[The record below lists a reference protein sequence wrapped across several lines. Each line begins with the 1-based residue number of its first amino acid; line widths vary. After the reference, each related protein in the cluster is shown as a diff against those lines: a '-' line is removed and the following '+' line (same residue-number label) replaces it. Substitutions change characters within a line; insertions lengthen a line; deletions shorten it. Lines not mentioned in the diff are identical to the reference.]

1 MDELEKRTKQN
12 FSHSL
17 PSCGP
22 SRYYTK
28 LGFILSIAIKN
39 KSCKLTFY
47 EFTACFA
54 SLASSI
60 YEDRNIRYTL
70 RPMSKIV
77 FNILAL
83 ICLCLCTGPFWVED
97 PVLSQI
103 DIPSNISVHHYCENI
118 CNKTEISHP
127 WISLCRTFSQPPE
140 AYHGILISLWIL
152 LALSTLEGILERF
165 FKFMP
170 HWQFLEPCA
179 KLVKMNE
186 VLLEPMIC
194 SNPPRGRL
202 ITM

>member
-1 MDELEKRTKQN
+1 MDELEKRTKQK

-17 PSCGP
+17 PSGGP

-47 EFTACFA
+47 EFMACFP

-70 RPMSKIV
+70 RPTSKIV

-83 ICLCLCTGPFWVED
+83 ICLCLCTVPNWVE
-97 PVLSQI
+97 LLHI
-103 DIPSNISVHHYCENI
+103 DIPQIDTSSNISVCHYCENV
-118 CNKTEISHP
+118 CNKTDISR
-127 WISLCRTFSQPPE
+127 CRIFSQPPE
-140 AYHGILISLWIL
+140 AYYGVLISLWIL

-186 VLLEPMIC
+186 VLHEPVNC
-194 SNPPRGRL
+194 SNPPRGRFFS
-202 ITM
+202 I

>member
-1 MDELEKRTKQN
+1 MMSYMVDPKVKKIN
-12 FSHSL
+12 FSYSA
-17 PSCGP
+17 PSGGP
-22 SRYYTK
+22 YKHYSK
-28 LGFILSIAIKN
+28 LDFIRFIAIKN

-47 EFTACFA
+47 EFMACFP

-70 RPMSKIV
+70 RPTSKFA

-83 ICLCLCTGPFWVED
+83 ICLCLCTVPNWVE
-97 PVLSQI
+97 LLHI
-103 DIPSNISVHHYCENI
+103 DTPEIDTSSNISVSHYCENV
-118 CNKTEISHP
+118 CNKTDIR
-127 WISLCRTFSQPPE
+127 LCRSFSQPPE
-140 AYHGILISLWIL
+140 AYDGILMSLWIL

-186 VLLEPMIC
+186 VLYEPVNC
-194 SNPPRGRL
+194 SNPPRGRFFS
-202 ITM
+202 M